1 MELTGVL
8 SSPEVVARV
17 EHAGAAKTECLPE
30 VHGRVRLER
39 RRGHGWARTAI
50 LEILIGSAAPM
61 TPSDVHAQLKV
72 RYPGTPVAR
81 ATVKS
86 GSGEELVRPS
96 SRIEHYGR
104 GTYRAVA

>member
-8 SSPEVVARV
+8 SNPEVVARV
-17 EHAGAAKTECLPE
+17 ERAGAAKTECLPE

-39 RRGHGWARTAI
+39 RRRHGWARTAI
-50 LEILIGSAAPM
+50 LEILIGSAVPM

-72 RYPGTPVAR
+72 RYPGTPVPY

-86 GSGEELVRPS
+86 GLAEEVVRPS
-96 SRIEHYGR
+96 SRIERDGR
-104 GTYRAVA
+104 GMYRAVA